1 MFKQTLKYGGG
12 LIALYLLVANASGSG
27 QVFTSGANGLS
38 TVTKTLQGRG

>member
-1 MFKQTLKYGGG
+1 MLKKTMTYGTG

-27 QVFTSGANGLS
+27 QVFSSGANGIA